1 MFSFDLNNFLNYL
14 EKNIFFNEDHI
25 FTLIIYFIII
35 FLIYIFFNNIYI
47 NHSQIYN
54 TDNRYNDYRWMT
66 KKQQNDLLEPG
77 WSQKYN
83 KNNNNNLDNNNLD
96 NNEYIVYDNNIKYV
110 IDDNDNKYI
119 IDDNNNKYFIDN
131 NNYETNDD
139 YDLDYQNQ
147 LKKILKKNNK
157 SKYTI
162 LYSDN

>member
-14 EKNIFFNEDHI
+14 EKKLFLNEDHI
-25 FTLIIYFIII
+25 FTFIIYLIII
-35 FLIYIFFNNIYI
+35 FLIYIIFNNIYI
-47 NHSQIYN
+47 NDYQYIDN
-54 TDNRYNDYRWMT
+54 KDNRYNDYRWMT
-66 KKQQNDLLEPG
+66 KKQQNDLLEPN
-77 WSQKYN
+77 WWQKSN
-83 KNNNNNLDNNNLD
+83 KTNNNLNNFDNLD
-96 NNEYIVYDNNIKYV
+96 NEYIIYDDNIKYV

-139 YDLDYQNQ
+139 YDLDYQNE